1 MSVREEDSPK
11 TSSSGRGLGFAAA
24 AIGVGVGVGAALY
37 YFFGQK
43 EPEAG
48 SSAQWE
54 GQQFTMEYTDDC
66 NTSNDYITTTDT
78 SIYETDPEE
87 SLILS
92 ESEDSVEYEN
102 MEHDSESSTHELET
116 NDDESGSNDNESID
130 EESDNAEMSVQS
142 SDLENDDQEERWSNQ
157 NTDSDT
163 HNSSDSELV
172 YEESENDSDFEHIQQ
187 DDFVDVSSEDSFRYS
202 PFPQMLAIM
211 GWQYPSV
218 NSRSVGPLNSRSSLS
233 SAKKREAF
241 RERSWTL
248 EQCSICF
255 DVILKEQEMM
265 ALACTHRFHTKCILP
280 WLEKQ
285 QTCPNCR
292 KNI

>member
-1 MSVREEDSPK
+1 MSVREEDSQK

-48 SSAQWE
+48 SSNQWE
-54 GQQFTMEYTDDC
+54 GQQFTMDYTD
-66 NTSNDYITTTDT
+66 TSNDYITTTDT
-78 SIYETDPEE
+78 SINETDLDS
-87 SLILS
+87 SLIFS
-92 ESEDSVEYEN
+92 ESEDSVGYEN
-102 MEHDSESSTHELET
+102 MDYSERSTDELET
-116 NDDESGSNDNESID
+116 NDDESVSNFNESID
-130 EESDNAEMSVQS
+130 EDSDNDVMSVES
-142 SDLENDDQEERWSNQ
+142 SDLDDDYQETQ

-163 HNSSDSELV
+163 HISSDSESV
-172 YEESENDSDFEHIQQ
+172 YEGSENDSDFENIQR
-187 DDFVDVSSEDSFRYS
+187 DDFAHVSSEASHSYYS
-202 PFPQMLAIM
+202 PFPRMLGIM
-211 GWQYPSV
+211 GWQYS
-218 NSRSVGPLNSRSSLS
+218 SFSDRSVGPLSSLS

-255 DVILKEQEMM
+255 DVILKEQEVM
-265 ALACTHRFHTKCILP
+265 ALACTHRFHTSCILP

-292 KNI
+292 KSI

>member
-11 TSSSGRGLGFAAA
+11 TSSSGSGLGFAVA
-24 AIGVGVGVGAALY
+24 AIGVGVSVGAALY

-48 SSAQWE
+48 SSSQWE
-54 GQQFTMEYTDDC
+54 GQQFTMEYTDNY

-78 SIYETDPEE
+78 SIYETDPDE

-102 MEHDSESSTHELET
+102 IEHYSERSIDELET
-116 NDDESGSNDNESID
+116 SDDESVSIENESID
-130 EESDNAEMSVQS
+130 EESDNAVMSVNS
-142 SDLENDDQEERWSNQ
+142 SDLEYDDQEERWSNQ
-157 NTDSDT
+157 NTDSDV
-163 HNSSDSELV
+163 HNSSDSESV
-172 YEESENDSDFEHIQQ
+172 YEGSENDSEFEHIQQ
-187 DDFVDVSSEDSFRYS
+187 DDFVDVSSEDSFRHYR

-211 GWQYPSV
+211 GWQYSSV
-218 NSRSVGPLNSRSSLS
+218 NSRSVGPLSSLT

-255 DVILKEQEMM
+255 DVILKGQEVMS
-265 ALACTHRFHTKCILP
+265 LACTHRFHTTCILP

-292 KNI
+292 KSI